1 VRGEQRE
8 PPAGVIFDMDGVLV
22 DSGAHHRAAWRALLD
37 ELAERP
43 ASPDYWRLTIGRP
56 AEEAVGRLLGR
67 PLTAAEARRLAR
79 RKHDHYARLAGTGLP
94 AIRGAPAFV
103 RALSTHRVPCGV
115 ATSASRFDAERL
127 LEAIGL
133 RSCFGCLVAADD
145 VWQGKPEPEVY
156 LTAAERLG
164 VDPARCL
171 VFEDALVGI
180 VAARRAGMRVIGLTT
195 AHTEAEL
202 TAAGAERVVADFEG
216 LAWPV

>member
-1 VRGEQRE
+1 MRRRSS
-8 PPAGVIFDMDGVLV
+8 VIFDMDGVLV

-37 ELAERP
+37 ELAETP
-43 ASPDYWRLTIGRP
+43 ATPDYWRLTIGRP
-56 AEEAVGRLLGR
+56 AEEAVGHLLGR
-67 PLTAAEARRLAR
+67 DLSGAEARRLAR
-79 RKHDHYARLAGTGLP
+79 RKHHHYARLAGGGLP
-94 AIRGAPAFV
+94 AIPGAPQFV
-103 RALSTHRVPCGV
+103 RTLERHAIPCAV

-127 LEAIGL
+127 LQAIGL

-156 LTAAERLG
+156 LRAAEGLG
-164 VDPARCL
+164 LDPARCL

-202 TAAGAERVVADFEG
+202 RSAGAERVLTDFEG
-216 LAWPV
+216 LTWPP